1 MLTDACND
9 SDSAYDLPIIT
20 TVDSLFQPELLC
32 EGGNETKLSKV
43 SKSQKVISLIG
54 AIFWAQKAEKSAGKK
69 NIVNWKEMGVFEI

>member
-1 MLTDACND
+1 MLTDARND

-54 AIFWAQKAEKSAGKK
+54 AIF
-69 NIVNWKEMGVFEI
+69 